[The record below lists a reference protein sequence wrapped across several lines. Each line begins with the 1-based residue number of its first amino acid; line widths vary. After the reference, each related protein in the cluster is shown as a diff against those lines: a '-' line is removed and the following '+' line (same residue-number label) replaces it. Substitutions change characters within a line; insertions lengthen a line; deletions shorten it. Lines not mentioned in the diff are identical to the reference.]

1 MERPALGID
10 FSREDRLAVS
20 PNQKRALCVMKFMC
34 SSCSK
39 LRRLHIFFFFQSAD
53 QGCASVKDLQI
64 LKKVK
69 LRLNASVVVRRFV
82 KRDGLTGQ
90 HQLTKLVVAVVF

>member
-39 LRRLHIFFFFQSAD
+39 LCRLHIFFFQCAD
-53 QGCASVKDLQI
+53 QGCASVKGLHI
-64 LKKVK
+64 LEKVK
-69 LRLNASVVVRRFV
+69 LRLNASDVVLRFATV
-82 KRDGLTGQ
+82 
-90 HQLTKLVVAVVF
+90 